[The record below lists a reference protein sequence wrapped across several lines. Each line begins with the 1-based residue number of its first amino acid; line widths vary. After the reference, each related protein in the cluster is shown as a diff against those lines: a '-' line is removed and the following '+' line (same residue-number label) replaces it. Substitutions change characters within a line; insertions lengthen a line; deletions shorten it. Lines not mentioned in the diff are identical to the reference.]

1 MSPCRGRWAA
11 DGQMRVMCGL
21 LEMSEGVLKR
31 PAAQLCSGPHPPLC
45 SQMHIGQ
52 TDALPLPLQG
62 YSLLHF
68 ALTTCN
74 EESTVELLLDSGVNP
89 GANVN
94 RPLTLFDPRSKSTML
109 HKAAKRGWPSVVRRL
124 VAAGGCSLCAACF
137 CPCCLGACTSPA
149 GQCTP
154 LPLRTSPLT
163 PLVPT
168 PYSGADMTLRDR
180 DGLNPLHVAG
190 EPEACALSCACAAS
204 ADAEG

>member
-1 MSPCRGRWAA
+1 MAA
-11 DGQMRVMCGL
+11 
-21 LEMSEGVLKR
+21 
-31 PAAQLCSGPHPPLC
+31 
-45 SQMHIGQ
+45 
-52 TDALPLPLQG
+52 TDACPLRLQG

-124 VAAGGCSLCAACF
+124 VAAGGCSLCAACS
-137 CPCCLGACTSPA
+137 CPCCLWACSALPGYRTPA
-149 GQCTP
+149 P
-154 LPLRTSPLT
+154 LCTSPLT

-168 PYSGADMTLRDR
+168 PGSQVRI
-180 DGLNPLHVAG
+180 
-190 EPEACALSCACAAS
+190 
-204 ADAEG
+204 